1 MSLLQNLTDGLRS
14 LFRKKQVDGELNEEV
29 SGFLEMAAEEKIKHG
44 MSRREAQRAVRL
56 EQGNFEVTREAVRSA
71 TWESLV
77 ESCWQDLRYAFR
89 QLRANPLFTT
99 AAILSLA
106 LGIGANTAIFQL
118 IDAVRLR
125 TLPVKNPQ
133 EIAKVAIDHRG
144 SASGN
149 FSTRYPDLTYAIW
162 EQIRKQQQAFSA
174 VFAWGPNVFNIAP
187 GGEVHNVQGLW
198 VSGEFFETLGV
209 TPAIGRLLGP
219 EDDQPGCGSPSVV
232 ISYSFWQ
239 REYGGERS
247 VLERTLLINRQP
259 FRIIGVTPPDF
270 TGVEVGRYFDVAAP
284 LCSEPLVNGEY
295 SQWKSPS
302 GWWLSV
308 MGRLKLGWTIERASA
323 QLRAISPGLF
333 EATLPPEFNP
343 SNAKHFLQYK
353 LGAFAADSGLSDL
366 RQSYERPL
374 WLLLA
379 LAGLVL
385 LIASAN
391 LANLMLARA
400 STREKEIAVRLALGA
415 GRGRLIRQFLA
426 ESLLLALLGAAIGA
440 LLAHNLS
447 QVLVASLS
455 TQHDPLFVD
464 LGTDW
469 RMLGFTMGLAV
480 LTCILFGLAPALR
493 TTRVTPGVVLK
504 ESTRG
509 TTAGRSRFGPRRI
522 LVVSQIALSLTLL
535 VGALLF
541 ARSLNNLAGVE
552 AGFLQN
558 GILVADIDFTPL
570 NIAKDGR
577 VAFANDLLQRVRAIP
592 GVEAAALATIVPLSG
607 NGIAHDILWGET
619 GQPEGDARVAA
630 FNIVSPG
637 YFETLQT
644 KILSGRD
651 FDEHDTAAAPRVAIV
666 NEEFAKQFAKSAN
679 PVGMKFRVR
688 RLQSTQLCEIIG
700 LVRNTKYIDL
710 REDFGPIVY
719 TAKAQYANP
728 DSDAQILVRSRA
740 GLVGLTSAIRNTAA
754 LVNPNMDIEF
764 SSLHQTIEDGLLRD
778 RLMARLSGFFAAL
791 AVVLAVIGLY
801 GVMSYMVAQRRSE
814 IAIRMALGA
823 EPTSIIKLVMR
834 ESGAL
839 LLVGLV
845 IGVALACGGGQAAT
859 AMLFELKPSDPLTL
873 GTALVS
879 LSVVAALA
887 SLLPARRASRSDPMT
902 ALRDE

>member
-1 MSLLQNLTDGLRS
+1 MSLMRNLASGLRS
-14 LFRKKQVDGELNEEV
+14 LFRKKQADRELTEEL
-29 SGFLEMAAEEKIKHG
+29 SGFLEMAAEEKIKQG
-44 MSRREAQRAVRL
+44 MSREDARRAVRL
-56 EQGNFEVTREAVRSA
+56 EQGNFEVTREVVRSV
-71 TWESLV
+71 TWESFV
-77 ESCWQDLRYAFR
+77 DSCWQDLRYATR
-89 QLRANPLFTT
+89 QLRGSSLFTA

-125 TLPVKNPQ
+125 TLPVKDPQ

-144 SASGN
+144 GASGN

-162 EQIRKQQQAFSA
+162 EQIRKQQQGFSE

-209 TPAIGRLLGP
+209 TPAIGRLLGT
-219 EDDQPGCGSPSVV
+219 EDDQPGCGSPTVA

-284 LCSEPLVNGEY
+284 LCSEPLVNGEH
-295 SQWKSPS
+295 SQWKSRS

-308 MGRLKLGWTIERASA
+308 MGRLKPGWSVKRASA

-343 SNAKHFLQYK
+343 SMAKHFLQYK

-366 RQSYERPL
+366 RQSYEKPL
-374 WLLLA
+374 WLLLG

-400 STREKEIAVRLALGA
+400 STREKEIGVRLALGA
-415 GRGRLIRQFLA
+415 GRGRLIRQLLA
-426 ESLLLALLGAAIGA
+426 ESLLLALLGAAVGA
-440 LLAHNLS
+440 LLARNLS

-464 LGTDW
+464 LGADW
-469 RMLGFTMGLAV
+469 RMLCFTMALAV

-493 TTRVTPGVVLK
+493 TASVNPGVVLK
-504 ESTRG
+504 EGTRG
-509 TTAGRSRFGPRRI
+509 TTAGRSRFGLRRV

-541 ARSLNNLAGVE
+541 ARSLNNLAGLD
-552 AGFLQN
+552 AGFRQN
-558 GILVADIDFTPL
+558 GILVAHIDFTPL
-570 NIAKDGR
+570 NIPKDGR
-577 VAFANDLLQRVRAIP
+577 IDFSNDLLQRVRAIP
-592 GVEAAALATIVPLSG
+592 GVESAALASIVPLSG
-607 NGIAHDILWGET
+607 DGIGHDILWGET
-619 GQPEGDARVAA
+619 GEPEGDAPVAA

-637 YFETLQT
+637 YFDTLQT

-651 FDEHDTAAAPRVAIV
+651 FNDHDTAAAPRVAIV
-666 NEEFAKQFAKSAN
+666 NEEFARRFAKGAN
-679 PVGMKFRVR
+679 PVGLKFRVR
-688 RLQSTQLCEIIG
+688 RMQATQLYEIIG
-700 LVRNTKYIDL
+700 LVRNTKYMDL
-710 REDFGPIVY
+710 REDSWRIVY
-719 TAKAQYANP
+719 TAKAQYEDPGA
-728 DSDAQILVRSRA
+728 DAQILVRSRA
-740 GLVGLTSAIRNTAA
+740 GLVGLTSAIKSTPDA
-754 LVNPNMDIEF
+754 VNPNMDISF
-764 SSLHQTIEDGLLRD
+764 STLRATIEAGLLRD
-778 RLMARLSGFFAAL
+778 RLMARLSGFFAVL

-801 GVMSYMVAQRRSE
+801 GVMSYMVAQRRNE

-823 EPTSIIKLVMR
+823 EPASIIKLVMR
-834 ESGAL
+834 ESGT
-839 LLVGLV
+839 LLVAGLV
-845 IGVALACGGGQAAT
+845 IGVALAIGGGQAAA
-859 AMLFELKPSDPLTL
+859 AMLFGLKPGDPLTL
-873 GTALVS
+873 GAALLS
-879 LSVVAALA
+879 LSLVAALA
-887 SLLPARRASRSDPMT
+887 SLLPARRASRNDPMT

>member
-1 MSLLQNLTDGLRS
+1 MGETSSRHRQNSGGILVMSLLRNLASGLRS
-14 LFRKKQVDGELNEEV
+14 LFRKKQADRELTEEL
-29 SGFLEMAAEEKIKHG
+29 SGFLEMAAEEKIKQG
-44 MSRREAQRAVRL
+44 MSREDARRAVRL

-71 TWESLV
+71 TWESFV
-77 ESCWQDLRYAFR
+77 DSFWQDLRYATR
-89 QLRANPLFTT
+89 QLRGSPLFTA

-144 SASGN
+144 GASGH
-149 FSTRYPDLTYAIW
+149 FSTRYPDLTYAVW
-162 EQIRKQQQAFSA
+162 EQIRRQQQGFSA

-209 TPAIGRLLGP
+209 APALGRLLGP
-219 EDDQPGCGSPSVV
+219 EDDRPGCGSPSAV

-247 VLERTLLINRQP
+247 ALGSILPVNRQP
-259 FRIIGVTPPDF
+259 FRIIGVAPADF
-270 TGVEVGRYFDVAAP
+270 SGVEVGRYFDVAVP

-295 SQWKSPS
+295 SQLKSRS

-308 MGRLKLGWTIERASA
+308 MGRLKSGWTIERTSA
-323 QLRAISPGLF
+323 QLRVISPGLF
-333 EATLPPEFNP
+333 EASLPSEFNP
-343 SNAKHFLQYK
+343 SNARHFLQYK

-366 RQSYERPL
+366 RQSYEKPL
-374 WLLLA
+374 WLLLG

-400 STREKEIAVRLALGA
+400 STREKEIGVRLALGA
-415 GRGRLIRQFLA
+415 GRGRLVRQLLA
-426 ESLLLALLGAAIGA
+426 ESLLLALLGAAMGA

-493 TTRVTPGVVLK
+493 TTRVAPGVVLK
-504 ESTRG
+504 EGMRG
-509 TTAGRSRFGPRRI
+509 TTADRSGFSLKRV
-522 LVVSQIALSLTLL
+522 LAVSQIALSLTLL

-541 ARSLNNLAGVE
+541 ARSLNNLAGLD
-552 AGFLQN
+552 AGFRQN
-558 GILVADIDFTPL
+558 GILVADFDFTPL
-570 NIAKDGR
+570 NIAKDAR
-577 VAFANDLLQRVRAIP
+577 VAFANDLLQRVLAVP
-592 GVEAAALATIVPLSG
+592 GVEAAALASIVPLSG
-607 NGIAHDILWGET
+607 DGIGHDILWGET
-619 GQPEGDARVAA
+619 GEPGGDAPVAA

-637 YFETLQT
+637 YFETLRT
-644 KILSGRD
+644 RILSGRD
-651 FDEHDTAAAPRVAIV
+651 FNDHDTAAAPRVALV

-688 RLQSTQLCEIIG
+688 RMQSTQLYEIIG
-700 LVRNTKYIDL
+700 LVRNTKYTDL
-710 REDFGPIVY
+710 REDFGSIVY
-719 TAKAQYANP
+719 TAKAQYADP
-728 DSDAQILVRSRA
+728 PTDAQILVRSRG
-740 GLVGLTSAIRNTAA
+740 GLVGLTSAMKNTVAA
-754 LVNPNMDIEF
+754 VNPNIDITF
-764 SSLHQTIEDGLLRD
+764 SSLH
-778 RLMARLSGFFAAL
+778 
-791 AVVLAVIGLY
+791 
-801 GVMSYMVAQRRSE
+801 
-814 IAIRMALGA
+814 
-823 EPTSIIKLVMR
+823 
-834 ESGAL
+834 
-839 LLVGLV
+839 
-845 IGVALACGGGQAAT
+845 
-859 AMLFELKPSDPLTL
+859 
-873 GTALVS
+873 
-879 LSVVAALA
+879 
-887 SLLPARRASRSDPMT
+887 
-902 ALRDE
+902 

>member
-1 MSLLQNLTDGLRS
+1 MSLLQNLTGGLRS
-14 LFRKKQVDGELNEEV
+14 LFRKKQVDGELNEEL

-89 QLRANPLFTT
+89 QLRANPLFTA

-144 SASGN
+144 SASGS
-149 FSTRYPDLTYAIW
+149 FSTRYPDLTYAMW
-162 EQIRKQQQAFSA
+162 EQIRKQQQGFSE

-187 GGEVHNVQGLW
+187 GGEVRNVQGLW

-219 EDDQPGCGSPSVV
+219 EDDQPACGSPSVV

-259 FRIIGVTPPDF
+259 FRIIGVTPADF

-284 LCSEPLVNGEY
+284 LCSEPLVNREY
-295 SQWKSPS
+295 SQWKSRS

-323 QLRAISPGLF
+323 QLHAISPGLF
-333 EATLPPEFNP
+333 EATLAPEFNP

-374 WLLLA
+374 WLLLG

-509 TTAGRSRFGPRRI
+509 TTAGRSPFGLRRI

-541 ARSLNNLAGVE
+541 ARSLNNLAAVQ
-552 AGFLQN
+552 AGFRQN

-570 NIAKDGR
+570 NIAKGGR

-607 NGIAHDILWGET
+607 DGIGRDILWGET
-619 GQPEGDARVAA
+619 GQPEGDAPVAA
-630 FNIVSPG
+630 VNIVSPG

-651 FDEHDTAAAPRVAIV
+651 FDEHDTAAAPGVAVV

-679 PVGMKFRVR
+679 PTGMKFRVR
-688 RLQSTQLCEIIG
+688 RMQSTQLYEIIG
-700 LVRNTKYIDL
+700 LVGNTKYIDL

-728 DSDAQILVRSRA
+728 ATDAQILVRSRT
-740 GLVGLTSAIRNTAA
+740 GLVGLTSAIKNTAA
-754 LVNPNMDIEF
+754 LVNPNMDIAF
-764 SSLHQTIEDGLLRD
+764 ASLHQTIEDGLLRD

-801 GVMSYMVAQRRSE
+801 GVMSYMVTLRRSE

-823 EPTSIIKLVMR
+823 EPASILRLVMR
-834 ESGAL
+834 ESGTL

-845 IGVALACGGGQAAT
+845 IGVALAFGGGQAAT
-859 AMLFELKPSDPLTL
+859 AMLFGLKPSDPLTL
-873 GTALVS
+873 GTALVG

-887 SLLPARRASRSDPMT
+887 SLLPARRASQSDPMA

>member
-1 MSLLQNLTDGLRS
+1 MSFLRNVTSGFRS
-14 LFRKKQVDGELNEEV
+14 LFHKKQEDRELNEEL
-29 SGFLEMAAEEKIKHG
+29 SGFLEMAAEEKVKQG
-44 MSRREAQRAVRL
+44 MSRGDAQRSVRL
-56 EQGNFEVTREAVRSA
+56 EQGNFEVTREVVRSA
-71 TWESLV
+71 TWESFV
-77 ESCWQDLRYAFR
+77 ETCWQDLRYATR
-89 QLRANPLFTT
+89 QLRASPLFTA

-144 SASGN
+144 SASGH
-149 FSTRYPDLTYAIW
+149 FSTRYPDLTYAVW
-162 EQIRKQQQAFSA
+162 EQIRKQQQGFSE

-187 GGEVHNVQGLW
+187 GGEVRNVQGLW

-209 TPAIGRLLGP
+209 TPVMGRLLSP
-219 EDDQPGCGSPSVV
+219 EDDQPGCGSPSVA

-259 FRIIGVTPPDF
+259 FRIIGVAPADF

-295 SQWKSPS
+295 SQWKSRS

-308 MGRLKLGWTIERASA
+308 MGRLKPGWSIERASA

-374 WLLLA
+374 WLLLG

-400 STREKEIAVRLALGA
+400 STREKEIGIRLALGA
-415 GRGRLIRQFLA
+415 GRGRLIRQLLA
-426 ESLLLALLGAAIGA
+426 ESLLLALTGAATGA
-440 LLAHNLS
+440 ILARNLS
-447 QVLVASLS
+447 QVLIASLS
-455 TQHDPLFVD
+455 TQHDPLFIE

-480 LTCILFGLAPALR
+480 FTCILFGLAPALR
-493 TTRVTPGVVLK
+493 TTAVTPGVVLK
-504 ESTRG
+504 EGARG
-509 TTAGRSRFGPRRI
+509 TTAGRSRFGLRRV

-535 VGALLF
+535 IGALLF
-541 ARSLNNLAGVE
+541 ARSLNNLAGVD
-552 AGFLQN
+552 AGFRQN

-570 NIAKDGR
+570 NIAKDAR
-577 VAFANDLLQRVRAIP
+577 VAFASDLLQRVRAVP
-592 GVEAAALATIVPLSG
+592 GVEAAALASIVPLSG
-607 NGIAHDILWGET
+607 DGIAHDILWGET
-619 GQPEGDARVAA
+619 GEPQGDAPFAA

-651 FDEHDTAAAPRVAIV
+651 FDEHDTAAAPKVAIV

-688 RLQSTQLCEIIG
+688 RLQSTQLYEIVG

-719 TAKAQYANP
+719 TAKAQYENP
-728 DSDAQILVRSRA
+728 SADEQILVRSRS
-740 GLVGLTSAIRNTAA
+740 GLVGLTSAIKNT
-754 LVNPNMDIEF
+754 VISISSNMDIAF
-764 SSLHQTIEDGLLRD
+764 SSMRQTIEDGLLRD
-778 RLMARLSGFFAAL
+778 RLMARLSGFFAVL
-791 AVVLAVIGLY
+791 AVLLAVIGLY
-801 GVMSYMVAQRRSE
+801 GVMSYMVAQRRNE

-823 EPTSIIKLVMR
+823 EPASIIRLVMR
-834 ESGAL
+834 ESATL

-845 IGVALACGGGQAAT
+845 IGVALAFGGGQAAT
-859 AMLFELKPSDPLTL
+859 AMLFGLKPTDPLTL
-873 GTALVS
+873 GTALLS
-879 LSVVAALA
+879 LSLVAALA
-887 SLLPARRASRSDPMT
+887 SLLPAKRASRNDPMT

>member
-1 MSLLQNLTDGLRS
+1 MSLLRNITAGLRS
-14 LFRKKQVDGELNEEV
+14 LFRKKHVDRELNEEV
-29 SGFLEMAAEEKIKHG
+29 SDFLEMAAEEKVKHG
-44 MSRREAQRAVRL
+44 MSRGDAQRAVRL
-56 EQGNFEVTREAVRSA
+56 EQGNFEVTREVVRSA
-71 TWESLV
+71 TWESFV
-77 ESCWQDLRYAFR
+77 EACWQDLRYATR
-89 QLRANPLFTT
+89 QLRANPLFTA

-144 SASGN
+144 GASGN

-162 EQIRKQQQAFSA
+162 DQIRKQQQGFSE

-219 EDDQPGCGSPSVV
+219 KDDQPGCGSPAVA

-270 TGVEVGRYFDVAAP
+270 TGVEVGRYFDVTAP
-284 LCSEPLVNGEY
+284 LCSEPLVNGEN
-295 SQWKSPS
+295 SQWKSRS

-308 MGRLKLGWTIERASA
+308 MGRLKPGWSIERASA

-343 SNAKHFLQYK
+343 SMAKHFLQYK

-374 WLLLA
+374 WLLLG

-400 STREKEIAVRLALGA
+400 STREKEIGVRLALGA
-415 GRGRLIRQFLA
+415 GRGRLIRQLLA
-426 ESLLLALLGAAIGA
+426 ESLLLALLGAAMGA
-440 LLAHNLS
+440 LLARNLS

-493 TTRVTPGVVLK
+493 TVNVTPGVVLK
-504 ESTRG
+504 EGTRG
-509 TTAGRSRFGPRRI
+509 TTAGRSRFGLRRV

-535 VGALLF
+535 IGALLF
-541 ARSLNNLAGVE
+541 ARSLNNLAGLD
-552 AGFLQN
+552 AGFRQN

-570 NIAKDGR
+570 NIPKDGR
-577 VAFANDLLQRVRAIP
+577 VAFSNDLLQRVRAIP
-592 GVEAAALATIVPLSG
+592 GVGSAALATVVPMSG
-607 NGIAHDILWGET
+607 NGIGHDILWGET
-619 GQPEGDARVAA
+619 GEPEGDAPVAA

-637 YFETLQT
+637 YFDTMQT

-651 FDEHDTAAAPRVAIV
+651 FSDHDTAAAPRVAIV
-666 NEEFAKQFAKSAN
+666 NEEFARRFAKGAN

-688 RLQSTQLCEIIG
+688 RMQSTVLYEIIG
-700 LVRNTKYIDL
+700 LVRNTKYMDL
-710 REDFGPIVY
+710 REDFWRIVY
-719 TAKAQYANP
+719 TAKAQHEDP
-728 DSDAQILVRSRA
+728 GTDAQILVRSRA
-740 GLVGLTSAIRNTAA
+740 GVVGLTSAIKNAA
-754 LVNPNMDIEF
+754 ASVNPNMDIEF
-764 SSLHQTIEDGLLRD
+764 STLRKTIEDGLLRD
-778 RLMARLSGFFAAL
+778 RLMARLSGFFGAL
-791 AVVLAVIGLY
+791 AVLLAVIGLY
-801 GVMSYMVAQRRSE
+801 GVMSYMVAQRRNE

-823 EPTSIIKLVMR
+823 EPFNIIKLVMR
-834 ESGAL
+834 ESGTL
-839 LLVGLV
+839 LLAGLV
-845 IGVALACGGGQAAT
+845 IGTALALWGGQAAT
-859 AMLFELKPSDPLTL
+859 TMLFGLKPTDPFTL
-873 GTALVS
+873 GTGLLS
-879 LSVVAALA
+879 LSAVAALA
-887 SLLPARRASRSDPMT
+887 SLLPAKRASRSDPMT

>member
-1 MSLLQNLTDGLRS
+1 MSFLQNLTDGLRS
-14 LFRKKQVDGELNEEV
+14 LFRKKQVDGELNEEL

-162 EQIRKQQQAFSA
+162 EQIRRQQQAFSA

-187 GGEVHNVQGLW
+187 GGEVHDVQGLW

-284 LCSEPLVNGEY
+284 LCSESLVNGEY
-295 SQWKSPS
+295 SQLKSPS

-509 TTAGRSRFGPRRI
+509 TTAGRSRFGLRRI

-541 ARSLNNLAGVE
+541 ARSLNNLAGVQ
-552 AGFLQN
+552 AGFRQN

-619 GQPEGDARVAA
+619 GQPQGDAPFAA

-754 LVNPNMDIEF
+754 LVNPNMDIAF

-823 EPTSIIKLVMR
+823 EPTSIIRLVMR

-845 IGVALACGGGQAAT
+845 IGVALAYGGGQAAT

>member
-1 MSLLQNLTDGLRS
+1 MSFLRNVTSGLLS
-14 LFRKKQVDGELNEEV
+14 LFRKKQTDRELKEEF
-29 SGFLEMAAEEKIKHG
+29 SDFLEMAAEEKIKQG
-44 MSRREAQRAVRL
+44 MNRRDALRAVRL
-56 EQGNFEVTREAVRSA
+56 EQGNFEVTREAVNSA
-71 TWESLV
+71 TWESFV
-77 ESCWQDLRYAFR
+77 ETCWHDLRYATR
-89 QLRANPLFTT
+89 QLRASPLFTA

-133 EIAKVAIDHRG
+133 EIAKIAIDHRG
-144 SASGN
+144 SATGH
-149 FSTRYPDLTYAIW
+149 FSTRYPDLTYAMW
-162 EQIRKQQQAFSA
+162 EQIRKQQQGFSQ

-209 TPAIGRLLGP
+209 APVLGRLLGP
-219 EDDQPGCGSPSVV
+219 EDDQPGCGSPSVA

-239 REYGGERS
+239 HEYGGERS
-247 VLERTLLINRQP
+247 VLNRTLTINRQP
-259 FRIIGVTPPDF
+259 FRIIGVSPPDF

-295 SQWKSPS
+295 SQSKNRS

-308 MGRLKLGWTIERASA
+308 MGRLKPGWSIERASA
-323 QLRAISPGLF
+323 HLRAISPGLF
-333 EATLPPEFNP
+333 EATLPTEFNP
-343 SNAKHFLQYK
+343 TNAKHFLQYK

-366 RQSYERPL
+366 RQSYENPL
-374 WLLLA
+374 WLLLG

-400 STREKEIAVRLALGA
+400 STREKEIGVRLALGA
-415 GRGRLIRQFLA
+415 GRGRLVRQHLA
-426 ESLLLALLGAAIGA
+426 ESLLLALIGAAAGA
-440 LLAHNLS
+440 ILARNVS
-447 QVLVASLS
+447 QVLIASLS
-455 TQHDPLFVD
+455 TQRDPLFIE

-469 RMLGFTMGLAV
+469 RMLGFTIGLAM

-493 TTRVTPGVVLK
+493 AASVAPGVVLK
-504 ESTRG
+504 ESTRSA
-509 TTAGRSRFGPRRI
+509 TAGRSRFGLRRV

-541 ARSLNNLAGVE
+541 ARSLNNLAGLD
-552 AGFLQN
+552 AGFRQN

-570 NIAKDGR
+570 NIAKDAR

-592 GVEAAALATIVPLSG
+592 GVEAAALASIVPLSG
-607 NGIAHDILWGET
+607 DGIGHDILWGET
-619 GQPEGDARVAA
+619 GEPQGDAPVAA

-644 KILSGRD
+644 KILGGRD
-651 FDEHDTAAAPRVAIV
+651 FDDNDTAAAPRVAIV
-666 NEEFAKQFAKSAN
+666 NEEFAKRFAKSPN

-688 RLQSTQLCEIIG
+688 AMQSTQLYEIIG

-710 REDFGPIVY
+710 REDLWPIVY
-719 TAKAQYANP
+719 TAKAQYENP
-728 DSDAQILVRSRA
+728 ASDVQILVRSHN
-740 GLVGLTSAIRNTAA
+740 GLIGLASAIRNTAA
-754 LVNPNMDIEF
+754 SVSPNMDIEF
-764 SSLHQTIEDGLLRD
+764 SSLRQTIEEGLLRD
-778 RLMARLSGFFAAL
+778 RLMARLSGFFAVL

-801 GVMSYMVAQRRSE
+801 GVMSYMVAQRRNE

-823 EPTSIIKLVMR
+823 EPAGIIRLVMR
-834 ESGAL
+834 ESGTL

-845 IGVALACGGGQAAT
+845 IGTAVAMAGGRAAT
-859 AMLFELKPSDPLTL
+859 AMLFGLKPTDPFTL
-873 GTALVS
+873 GTAVLS

-887 SLLPARRASRSDPMT
+887 SLLPARRASRNDPMIS
-902 ALRDE
+902 LRDE

>member
-1 MSLLQNLTDGLRS
+1 MSLLRNITGGLRS
-14 LFRKKQVDGELNEEV
+14 LFGKKRADRELNEEL
-29 SGFLEMAAEEKIKHG
+29 SGFLEMAAEEKIKQG
-44 MSRREAQRAVRL
+44 MSRQDARRAVRL
-56 EQGNFEVTREAVRSA
+56 EQGNFEVTRETVRSA
-71 TWESLV
+71 TWESFV
-77 ESCWQDLRYAFR
+77 ETGWQDLRYATR
-89 QLRANPLFTT
+89 QLRANPLFTA

-144 SASGN
+144 GESGN

-162 EQIRKQQQAFSA
+162 DQIRKQQQGFSE

-209 TPAIGRLLGP
+209 QPALGRLLGP
-219 EDDQPGCGSPSVV
+219 EDDQPGCGSPSVA
-232 ISYSFWQ
+232 ISYSFW
-239 REYGGERS
+239 RRAFGGERS
-247 VLERTLLINRQP
+247 VLERTLTINRQP
-259 FRIIGVTPPDF
+259 FRIIGVAPADF

-295 SQWKSPS
+295 SQLKSRS

-308 MGRLKLGWTIERASA
+308 MGRLKPGWSIERASA

-343 SNAKHFLQYK
+343 ALAKHFLQHK

-366 RQSYERPL
+366 RQSYGKPL
-374 WLLLA
+374 WLLLG

-400 STREKEIAVRLALGA
+400 STREKEIGVRLALGA
-415 GRGRLIRQFLA
+415 GRGRLIRQLLS
-426 ESLLLALLGAAIGA
+426 ESLLLALIGAAAGA
-440 LLAHNLS
+440 MLARNLS
-447 QVLVASLS
+447 QVLIASLS
-455 TQHDPLFVD
+455 TQHDPLFID
-464 LGTDW
+464 MGTDW
-469 RMLGFTMGLAV
+469 RMLGFTMGLAA

-493 TTRVTPGVVLK
+493 AASVAPGVVLK
-504 ESTRG
+504 ESTRSA
-509 TTAGRSRFGPRRI
+509 TAGRSRFGLRRV

-541 ARSLNNLAGVE
+541 ARSLNNLAGVD
-552 AGFLQN
+552 AGFRQS

-570 NIAKDGR
+570 NIAKDAR
-577 VAFANDLLQRVRAIP
+577 VAFANDLLQRVRALP
-592 GVEAAALATIVPLSG
+592 GVEAAALASIVPLSG
-607 NGIAHDILWGET
+607 DGIGHDILWGET
-619 GQPEGDARVAA
+619 GEPQGDAPVAD

-651 FDEHDTAAAPRVAIV
+651 FAEHDTAAAPKVAIV
-666 NEEFAKQFAKSAN
+666 NEEFAKQFAKSPN
-679 PVGMKFRVR
+679 PIGMKFRVR
-688 RLQSTQLCEIIG
+688 RLQATQLYEIVG

-710 REDFGPIVY
+710 RENTQPIVY
-719 TAKAQYANP
+719 TAKAQYENP
-728 DSDAQILVRSRA
+728 STDAQILVRSHG
-740 GLVGLTSAIRNTAA
+740 GLTGLTSAIKNNAA
-754 LVNPNMDIEF
+754 AVNPNMDIAF
-764 SSLHQTIEDGLLRD
+764 SSLRQTVEDGLLRD
-778 RLMARLSGFFAAL
+778 RLMARLSGFFAVL

-801 GVMSYMVAQRRSE
+801 GVMSYMVAQRRNE

-823 EPTSIIKLVMR
+823 EPAGIIKLVMR
-834 ESGAL
+834 ESGTL
-839 LLVGLV
+839 LFAGLG
-845 IGVALACGGGQAAT
+845 IGVAIAFVGGRAAT
-859 AMLFELKPSDPLTL
+859 AMLFGLKPSDPVTL
-873 GTALVS
+873 GTAILS
-879 LSVVAALA
+879 LSLVAALA
-887 SLLPARRASRSDPMT
+887 SLLPARRASRNDPMIS
-902 ALRDE
+902 LRDE